1 MRLAIL
7 GLLVLTACGPRTAV
21 RPECDVNSA
30 FMSSTLTCEAAVA
43 AALEALPP
51 DQPTIQRIQ
60 FLYGSPVPIT
70 RAPVGQEEP
79 IHGYVVFTFVGGV
92 PQQYVPV
99 HWLDGEVT
107 TEAPADY

>member
-1 MRLAIL
+1 MRLVIL

-21 RPECDVNSA
+21 PPECDVNSA
-30 FMSSTLTCEAAVA
+30 FMSSMLTCDAAVA

-51 DQPTIQRIQ
+51 DHLTIKRIQ

-70 RAPVGQEEP
+70 RAPVRRGEP

-99 HWLDGEVT
+99 HWLDGNLT